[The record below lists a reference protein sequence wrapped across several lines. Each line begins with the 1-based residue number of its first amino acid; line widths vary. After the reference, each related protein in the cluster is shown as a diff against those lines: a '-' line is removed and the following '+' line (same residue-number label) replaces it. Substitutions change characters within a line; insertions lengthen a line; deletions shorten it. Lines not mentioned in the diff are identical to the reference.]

1 MGNGQQWLK
10 STKHKK
16 KKNAKFDNIKIKCF
30 QKTLNR
36 QSNFEKE
43 NRTGR
48 GDQLAWLEI
57 ILQSY
62 SHQKTVCYYLK
73 KETTQNLWDA
83 IKEVLRGKFTEIQAN
98 LKKQRKTSNKTT

>member
-1 MGNGQQWLK
+1 MTKNQQ
-10 STKHKK
+10 STKE
-16 KKNAKFDNIKIKCF
+16 KNAKFDNIKIKCF

-48 GDQLAWLEI
+48 GDQATWLEI

-62 SHQKTVCYYLK
+62 SHQNSMLLPP
-73 KETTQNLWDA
+73 KETTQNLWDV

-98 LKKQRKTSNKTT
+98 LKKQETSNKQPNLRI

>member
-1 MGNGQQWLK
+1 MTKNQQNIK
-10 STKHKK
+10 E
-16 KKNAKFDNIKIKCF
+16 KNAKFNNIEIKCF

-43 NRTGR
+43 NRTGTMGR
-48 GDQLAWLEI
+48 GDQATWLEI

-62 SHQKTVCYYLK
+62 SHQNSMLLPPK
-73 KETTQNLWDA
+73 KKTQNLWDA

-98 LKKQRKTSNKTT
+98 LKKQETSKKHPNLRI